1 MAAPFNEDLSDY
13 THQLAATATRA
24 NRLALENA
32 ESVFG
37 MQLKTF
43 EKNIN
48 AATGFLGQFAEIR
61 DIGAYQTLLPQ
72 GWKIVRDN
80 LDRLASANHEA
91 VDLSLKTGEAIGQL
105 ARKQMEAASD
115 RFQSAA
121 VKAAKATRG
130 R

>member
-1 MAAPFNEDLSDY
+1 MAASFNEDLSSY
-13 THQLAATATRA
+13 THQLAATAARA

-43 EKNIN
+43 EKNVN
-48 AATGFLGQFAEIR
+48 AATGFLGQVAEVR

-72 GWKIVRDN
+72 GLKIFRDN

-91 VDLSLKTGEAIGQL
+91 VGLSLKTGEAIGQL
-105 ARKQMEAASD
+105 AKMQMEAASD

-121 VKAAKATRG
+121 VKVAKATRG